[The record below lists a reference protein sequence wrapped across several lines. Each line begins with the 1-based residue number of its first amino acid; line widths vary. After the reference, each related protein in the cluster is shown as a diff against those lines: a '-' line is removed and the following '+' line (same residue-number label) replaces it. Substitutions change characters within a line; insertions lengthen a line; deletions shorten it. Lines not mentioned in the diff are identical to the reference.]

1 MKREKEDKKGA
12 KHECWKTDGRETK
25 CKKKLNEANSNDMKT
40 ESEKRERE
48 RESSWYVKEFARVER
63 MKMIE
68 YGCKR
73 WSSILLVKT
82 NNAKVNILTNFG
94 VDL

>member
-48 RESSWYVKEFARVER
+48 REREQLIRKRIRKGGKNEDDRVWMQTLVEYSS
-63 MKMIE
+63 
-68 YGCKR
+68 CK
-73 WSSILLVKT
+73 
-82 NNAKVNILTNFG
+82 NQ
-94 VDL
+94 